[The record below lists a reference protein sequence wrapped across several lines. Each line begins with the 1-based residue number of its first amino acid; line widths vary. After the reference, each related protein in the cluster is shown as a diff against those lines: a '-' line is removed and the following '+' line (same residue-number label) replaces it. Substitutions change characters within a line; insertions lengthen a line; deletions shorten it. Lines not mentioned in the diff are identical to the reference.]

1 MSNYLKT
8 ATKKTKQAPPTT
20 PSRLQGNQKK
30 SKQFIPVTKVPVSLD
45 ASNKEKNT
53 TPPTI
58 ADIPTETTNW
68 KVIESKTTNTQALRE
83 KKAADQ
89 MKTLLEGSDSES
101 EAEDADISLIVPEK
115 NDLYL
120 LATQSVSMRY
130 SLTLELDASLDPIKF
145 LKATISKLNLVTKR
159 ITSEGQL
166 AGYAGKAMVTPWEDT
181 EVYSN
186 RTWHRIKK
194 NIEHTKLLPFF
205 GNGLPKGRKQDT
217 NVTRKYCRVRLAWIS
232 PDALTKERM
241 QCLQQYLSVKRLYE
255 PESFSLSPA
264 PSMAI
269 NPTIAVQFRNSV
281 TINGNNWNDKGHEDC
296 LEELNKMIRSFLPP
310 ATVAG
315 LKKVTFAT
323 GHNFMKGDPSM
334 LSVECDKAE
343 EQAVTRDLLQAFRSV
358 NWKSQIRD
366 KSSVPW
372 IAIPYFKGVDIQSNT
387 KYQPQYVEI
396 KAKESVY
403 QSEILMKYLDNILE
417 LDTVASP
424 HFHVTKEVLKQ
435 MEQEIW
441 DHNETPV

>member
-1 MSNYLKT
+1 
-8 ATKKTKQAPPTT
+8 
-20 PSRLQGNQKK
+20 
-30 SKQFIPVTKVPVSLD
+30 
-45 ASNKEKNT
+45 
-53 TPPTI
+53 
-58 ADIPTETTNW
+58 
-68 KVIESKTTNTQALRE
+68 
-83 KKAADQ
+83 
-89 MKTLLEGSDSES
+89 
-101 EAEDADISLIVPEK
+101 
-115 NDLYL
+115 
-120 LATQSVSMRY
+120 
-130 SLTLELDASLDPIKF
+130 
-145 LKATISKLNLVTKR
+145 
-159 ITSEGQL
+159 
-166 AGYAGKAMVTPWEDT
+166 
-181 EVYSN
+181 
-186 RTWHRIKK
+186 
-194 NIEHTKLLPFF
+194 
-205 GNGLPKGRKQDT
+205 
-217 NVTRKYCRVRLAWIS
+217 
-232 PDALTKERM
+232 
-241 QCLQQYLSVKRLYE
+241 
-255 PESFSLSPA
+255 
-264 PSMAI
+264 
-269 NPTIAVQFRNSV
+269 
-281 TINGNNWNDKGHEDC
+281 
-296 LEELNKMIRSFLPP
+296 MIRSFLPP